1 MPLTLWMS
9 NYCLSLWLCL
19 LWVIYDKATIGTI
32 AMITRCLAGSR
43 TLLLLALSL
52 VALQSPAKIYKWVDK
67 DGNTHYSD
75 KPPKDKRIKAKPQ
88 NLDNMNIIQM
98 PRPVKT
104 KALSNSQC
112 QLAIDNFNKS
122 FANHKNAIEKE
133 LAQGSIDDMQFAAK
147 LTELESLKKQV
158 TLKNCHKADP
168 KLNTLLHCMA
178 KNPNTQ
184 VCS

>member
-32 AMITRCLAGSR
+32 AMITRCLVGSR
-43 TLLLLALSL
+43 TLLFLALSL
-52 VALQSPAKIYKWVDK
+52 AALHCPAKIYKWVDK

-88 NLDNMNIIQM
+88 NLNNMNIIQM

-104 KALSNSQC
+104 KPLSSNQC
-112 QLAIDNFNKS
+112 KMAIDHFS
-122 FANHKNAIEKE
+122 SSYSGHKKAIEKE
-133 LAQGSIDDMQFAAK
+133 LAQGSIDDMQFADK
-147 LTELESLKKQV
+147 LTELENLKKQV

>member
-19 LWVIYDKATIGTI
+19 LWIIYDKATIGTI
-32 AMITRCLAGSR
+32 AMITRCLAGRR
-43 TLLLLALSL
+43 TLLLLVLSL

-75 KPPKDKRIKAKPQ
+75 KPPKEKRIKAKPQ

-104 KALSNSQC
+104 KTLSNDQC
-112 QLAIDNFNKS
+112 QLAIDNFSKS
-122 FANHKNAIEKE
+122 YANHKKAIEKE
-133 LAQGSIDDMQFAAK
+133 LAQGSIDDMQFAEK